1 MLLPESLQSLINA
14 LERLPGIGP
23 KSASR
28 LAFYFLRAPEEVS
41 QDLASALANLKAN
54 TTLREECF
62 NITEA
67 GRERCEI
74 CESAQ
79 RDPSLVCV
87 VEEALDVLALERTG
101 GYKGK
106 YHVLQGVLSP
116 IEGIGPDDLK
126 IKQLIARVAR
136 GEIREV
142 ILATNPSMEGDA
154 TALYLQKHLEPLGVR
169 VTRLARGLPVGG
181 DLEPNVGAEHEAVQR
196 RRVVAGEGRFKLHR
210 LQQAAHLEQ
219 MPGGGAGA
227 GQRQRVAARRIREQT
242 QRAYQR
248 FLDWRRHIHVQHAR
262 IVWNARLELRCFERP
277 IKLKPVVN
285 RPNVHC
291 TQGGRFHCHLDFH
304 AHGQLRLCI
313 HPQAGLRGLGRAHQ
327 AQRTTLPQQRA
338 RTESRR
344 RVLEK
349 ARARADEY
357 AEEARA
363 TLDGLPDSEYC
374 DSLRALPTYILDR
387 DR

>member
-14 LERLPGIGP
+14 LERLPGLGP

-41 QDLASALANLKAN
+41 QDLASALENLKAN
-54 TTLREECF
+54 TTLCQECF

-79 RDPSLVCV
+79 RDGGLVCV

-101 GYKGK
+101 GYQGK

-136 GEIREV
+136 GEIQEV

-154 TALYLQKHLEPLGVR
+154 TALYLQGHLEPLGVR

-181 DLEPNVGAEHEAVQR
+181 DLEYADQN
-196 RRVVAGEGRFKLHR
+196 
-210 LQQAAHLEQ
+210 
-219 MPGGGAGA
+219 
-227 GQRQRVAARRIREQT
+227 
-242 QRAYQR
+242 
-248 FLDWRRHIHVQHAR
+248 
-262 IVWNARLELRCFERP
+262 
-277 IKLKPVVN
+277 
-285 RPNVHC
+285 
-291 TQGGRFHCHLDFH
+291 
-304 AHGQLRLCI
+304 
-313 HPQAGLRGLGRAHQ
+313 
-327 AQRTTLPQQRA
+327 TL
-338 RTESRR
+338 
-344 RVLEK
+344 
-349 ARARADEY
+349 
-357 AEEARA
+357 
-363 TLDGLPDSEYC
+363 
-374 DSLRALPTYILDR
+374 LRALSGR
-387 DR
+387 QEMN